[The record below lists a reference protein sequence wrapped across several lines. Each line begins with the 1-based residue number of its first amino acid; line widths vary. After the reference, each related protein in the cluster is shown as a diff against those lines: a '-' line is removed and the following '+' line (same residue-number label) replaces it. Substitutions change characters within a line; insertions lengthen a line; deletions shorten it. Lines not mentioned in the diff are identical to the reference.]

1 MGNYDELKGRLR
13 DLLQKMEISS
23 ADAGMV
29 IFDDFVKDYEASL
42 YNEIGR
48 LTRHLHDSLTNFKN
62 DEKIFHLTSEDIPS
76 AKERLKYVID
86 ISEKAAQKTIGIIEK
101 GIPLSL
107 QISQGANDLHE
118 EWKKIN
124 GSPGSSEISGNTKAF
139 LTAAKDNAAVLHG
152 CLTDIMMAQEYQDIS
167 GQIIKKVIDLVQEV
181 ENNLVR
187 LIKLTGHINAPCE
200 EEQKLNINASG
211 PRVPGVDEQVIY
223 TNGQDDVDE
232 LLASLGF

>member
-1 MGNYDELKGRLR
+1 MGNYDELKGTLK

-23 ADAGMV
+23 AETGMA

-48 LTRHLHDSLTNFKN
+48 LTRHLHDSLTTFKK
-62 DEKIFHLTSEDIPS
+62 DEKIFRLTSEDIPS
-76 AKERLKYVID
+76 AKERLRYVVD
-86 ISEKAAQKTIGIIEK
+86 ITEKAAQKTIGIIEK
-101 GIPLSL
+101 SIPLSL
-107 QISQGANDLHE
+107 EISQGANDLHE
-118 EWKKIN
+118 EWTKIS
-124 GSPGSSEISGNTKAF
+124 GSPGPSDISGNTKTF
-139 LTAAKDNAAVLHG
+139 LMVAKNNAAVLHG
-152 CLTDIMMAQEYQDIS
+152 CLTDIMIAQEYQDIS
-167 GQIIKKVIDLVQEV
+167 GQIIKKVIDLVQDV

-187 LIKLTGHINAPCE
+187 LVKLTGHVNAHYE
-200 EEQKLNINASG
+200 EEKSNIKASG